1 VWSHIIQPKS
11 GQTKFNG
18 LTNVWPST
26 GEIWLKTSRLT
37 HAVYR
42 WCIVTLIIAHV
53 LCNVS
58 LENVTFESRSVSSC
72 SSSLMSRS
80 ILWPEYAM
88 IFGTGHSHK
97 RLRPHLHII
106 LHVYNSNF
114 KQSIRFLATITM
126 KRRLHSCR
134 IVNMQKY
141 VGAVCHRGLALRVA
155 TI

>member
-26 GEIWLKTSRLT
+26 GEIWLKTSRLR
-37 HAVYR
+37 HAVYH
-42 WCIVTLIIAHV
+42 WCIVTLINRSIV
-53 LCNVS
+53 LSNVS

-88 IFGTGHSHK
+88 IFGTGTPTNVYD
-97 RLRPHLHII
+97 RTYI
-106 LHVYNSNF
+106 LYCMFTILILNS
-114 KQSIRFLATITM
+114 QSGSWQQL
-126 KRRLHSCR
+126 
-134 IVNMQKY
+134 Q
-141 VGAVCHRGLALRVA
+141 
-155 TI
+155 

>member
-1 VWSHIIQPKS
+1 MYGPVPVKFGWKRHVWDTP
-11 GQTKFNG
+11 
-18 LTNVWPST
+18 
-26 GEIWLKTSRLT
+26 
-37 HAVYR
+37 
-42 WCIVTLIIAHV
+42 CIAG
-53 LCNVS
+53 
-58 LENVTFESRSVSSC
+58 VSSC

-141 VGAVCHRGLALRVA
+141 VGAVRHRGLALRVA
-155 TI
+155 AIWIFDVFRVWQFGESRNILIRTFYKERIMLAQLYILSI